1 MKYYSLNNNSKNV
14 GFIEAI
20 ERGLA
25 PDRGLYFP
33 SEIPELSNYFVNNI
47 KKYSDHEIAF
57 QVINP
62 FVGNEIPNDVLKGI
76 IKKTLK
82 FNFPIVNISK
92 NIASLELFQGPT
104 LAFKDVGARFMA
116 NCLSYANL
124 KEKENKKITVLV
136 ATSGDTGGAVANG
149 FYKFKNIDVVILF
162 PKGKVSEIQEY
173 QLTTLGKNITALEVE
188 GSFDDCQNFVK
199 NAFIDPELIKKINL
213 TSANS
218 INVGRWLAQMF
229 YYFIAYRDRP
239 NPDKELIVSVP
250 SGNFGNICAGLVSKK
265 MGLPISHFIAST
277 NSNDTIPRFLN
288 TGIYKPK
295 KSIQTISNAMDV
307 ANPSNFLRI
316 QKLFNNDI
324 FGLKKS
330 LTAYSYSDKQTEKAI
345 NKIYKLKN
353 YITDPHGAVGYL
365 GLIDFLNS
373 KKEPENYQG
382 LFLETAH
389 PIKFSKTVEKIIK
402 EKIEIPNEIKNMLKR
417 KKMSTPIKD
426 YNDLKSIL
434 FSK

>member
-1 MKYYSLNNNSKNV
+1 MRYYSLNNNSKEV

-20 ERGLA
+20 QRGLA

-33 SEIPELSNYFVNNI
+33 TEIPELSTYFVKNI
-47 KKYSDHEIAF
+47 KKYSDIEIAF
-57 QVINP
+57 RVIKP
-62 FVGNEIPNDVLKGI
+62 FVENEIPNDALKEI

-82 FNFPIVNISK
+82 FNFPIVSISK
-92 NIASLELFQGPT
+92 NIASLELFHGPT

-116 NCLSYANL
+116 NCLSYANH
-124 KEKENKKITVLV
+124 KKNENKKITVLV

-188 GSFDDCQNFVK
+188 GSFDDCQTFVK

-239 NPDKELIVSVP
+239 NPHKELIVSVP
-250 SGNFGNICAGLVSKK
+250 SGNFGNICAGLISKK

-277 NSNDTIPRFLN
+277 NSNDTVPRFLN
-288 TGIYKPK
+288 TGIYNPK

-316 QKLFNNDI
+316 QKLFNNDL

-365 GLIDFLNS
+365 GLIDFMNS
-373 KKEPENYQG
+373 KKEPESYQG

-402 EKIEIPNEIKNMLKR
+402 EKIKIPNEIKNILKR
-417 KKMSTPIKD
+417 KKKSTPIKD

>member
-1 MKYYSLNNNSKNV
+1 MKYFSLNNNSKDV

-33 SEIPELSNYFVNNI
+33 KEIPQLSNHFFKNI
-47 KKYSDHEIAF
+47 KRYTDSEIAF
-57 QVINP
+57 RVIHP
-62 FVGNEIPNDVLKGI
+62 FIGNDIPKNILKEI

-82 FNFPIVNISK
+82 FNFPIVNVSK
-92 NIASLELFQGPT
+92 NIASLELFHGPT

-116 NCLSYANL
+116 NCLSYSN
-124 KEKENKKITVLV
+124 KIKNKKITILV

-149 FYKFKNIDVVILF
+149 FFKLKNIDVVILF
-162 PKGKVSEIQEY
+162 PKKKVSVIQEY

-199 NAFIDPELIKKINL
+199 NAFIDPDLQQKINL

-229 YYFIAYRDRP
+229 YYFSAYRDLP
-239 NPDKELIVSVP
+239 KTDKKVVISVP

-265 MGLPISHFIAST
+265 MGLPINHFIAST
-277 NSNDTIPRFLN
+277 NSNDTIPRYLN
-288 TGIYKPK
+288 SGEYKPK
-295 KSIQTISNAMDV
+295 KSKQTISNAMDV
-307 ANPSNFLRI
+307 SDPSNFIRI
-316 QKLFNNDI
+316 QKLFNNDF

-330 LTAYSYSDKQTEKAI
+330 VSAYSYSDKQTEKAI
-345 NKIYKLKN
+345 REIYKLKN
-353 YITDPHGAVGYL
+353 YIIDPHGAIGYL
-365 GLIDFLNS
+365 GLNDFINS
-373 KKEPENYQG
+373 KTDPENFQG

-389 PIKFSKTVEKIIK
+389 PIKFSKTIENIINQKIQ
-402 EKIEIPNEIKNMLKR
+402 IPKEIKNILK
-417 KKMSTPIKD
+417 KKKISIPIKD
-426 YNDLKSIL
+426 YNQLKSFLIA
-434 FSK
+434 K

>member
-1 MKYYSLNNNSKNV
+1 MKYYSLNNNSKDV

-57 QVINP
+57 QVIKP
-62 FVGNEIPNDVLKGI
+62 FVGNEIPNDVLKTI

-92 NIASLELFQGPT
+92 NIASLELFHGPT
-104 LAFKDVGARFMA
+104 FAFKDVGARFMA
-116 NCLSYANL
+116 NCLYYANR

-199 NAFIDPELIKKINL
+199 NAFIDPELIKKIKSNKKNIFVIGPL
-213 TSANS
+213 PS
-218 INVGRWLAQMF
+218 IPHKVKGNAR
-229 YYFIAYRDRP
+229 
-239 NPDKELIVSVP
+239 NHLIIKCNTKSYL
-250 SGNFGNICAGLVSKK
+250 N
-265 MGLPISHFIAST
+265 
-277 NSNDTIPRFLN
+277 RFL
-288 TGIYKPK
+288 K
-295 KSIQTISNAMDV
+295 
-307 ANPSNFLRI
+307 FL
-316 QKLFNNDI
+316 
-324 FGLKKS
+324 
-330 LTAYSYSDKQTEKAI
+330 T
-345 NKIYKLKN
+345 
-353 YITDPHGAVGYL
+353 
-365 GLIDFLNS
+365 
-373 KKEPENYQG
+373 
-382 LFLETAH
+382 
-389 PIKFSKTVEKIIK
+389 
-402 EKIEIPNEIKNMLKR
+402 NEIQSWPETKKVKWSYDIDPYNM
-417 KKMSTPIKD
+417 S
-426 YNDLKSIL
+426 
-434 FSK
+434 